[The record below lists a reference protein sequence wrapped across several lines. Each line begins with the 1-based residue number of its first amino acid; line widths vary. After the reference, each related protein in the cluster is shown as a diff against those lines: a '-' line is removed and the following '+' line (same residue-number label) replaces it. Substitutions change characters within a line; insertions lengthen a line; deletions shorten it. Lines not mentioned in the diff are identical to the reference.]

1 MGSPEGRMSSPDGR
15 MSSPSGSLRSPSGA
29 HLRGASKTQVVLA
42 FAAVYVLWGST
53 YLAIR
58 IGDETIPPFLLAGL
72 RHTIA
77 GLLLL
82 SWLRLRGGAPGIE
95 RRHWRSAAVIG
106 ALMLLGGNG
115 LVTWAEKRV
124 PSGLAALIVASVPIW
139 MTLLHGLQTR
149 RRPHGIV
156 LLGLGLCVGG
166 LAFLVLPAGGGVASN
181 HVDGLGAMAL
191 LSAALFWAIGSLYSR
206 TAPLPSSTLLATAM
220 EMVCG
225 GAILLATSTVFGE
238 WRTVSLAAV
247 SSRSVLALAYLIVAG
262 SLLGFTAYVFL
273 LSATTPARV
282 STYAFVNPVVAVF
295 FGWAIAGEAVT
306 LRTAL
311 SALLIV
317 GAVAIIIRYGGS
329 RDRESIARE
338 DAPAPP
344 ERAEKSA

>member
-1 MGSPEGRMSSPDGR
+1 MRKTDTGAFRRPAS
-15 MSSPSGSLRSPSGA
+15 RS
-29 HLRGASKTQVVLA
+29 QIVLA

-72 RHTIA
+72 RHTTA

-82 SWLRLRGGAPGIE
+82 GWLRLRSRGPLAIRPVY
-95 RRHWRSAAVIG
+95 WRSAAIVG
-106 ALMLLGGNG
+106 GLMLLGGNG
-115 LVTWAEKRV
+115 LVTWAEQRV

-156 LLGLGLCVGG
+156 LLGLALCVAG
-166 LAFLVLPAGGGVASN
+166 LAFLVLPSGGVVASN
-181 HVDGLGAMAL
+181 HVDPLGAAAL
-191 LSAALFWAIGSLYSR
+191 LAAALFWAIGSLYSR
-206 TAPLPSSTLLATAM
+206 TAVLPSSTLLATAM
-220 EMVCG
+220 EMVAG
-225 GAILLATSTVFGE
+225 GAILLATSTVAGE
-238 WRTVSLAAV
+238 WRTFTLAAV
-247 SSRSVLALAYLIVAG
+247 STRSVLALAYLVVAG

-273 LSATTPARV
+273 LGATTPARV

-295 FGWAIAGEAVT
+295 FGWALAGEAVT

-317 GAVAIIIRYGGS
+317 GAVAIIIRYGGRRE
-329 RDRESIARE
+329 RDEIARE
-338 DAPAPP
+338 DAPTPAPA
-344 ERAEKSA
+344 ETLRAEKSA